1 MAKEIRDQT
10 TFAEQLIKQ
19 HERDRDT
26 LQAQVKQDV
35 ETLFWKAIIP
45 ETLQTVQRDHA
56 AELDALRKEWELKIA
71 NVRTA
76 AEARTASTAIDYRS
90 VGTQT
95 DPSRMLPPPSPH
107 KDDARVEELKRR
119 CRSLERLLN
128 KKFEEG
134 SVSDPLRTSYQSTRS
149 LPSGKTSPM
158 TLNTSRH
165 SVLKKPSAED
175 RLDTSTHDSLDDTL
189 YVDTSTRTHVDMWDT
204 ASFSS
209 MDSVAPITPARE
221 RRPRTPRT
229 PSTPGRPKSTA
240 DVLKLLQ
247 KLKRIESGNNSVEED
262 EDDGHEPEPEY
273 NAKRQTN
280 GKSRGIS
287 RLALSNRGSTKGSI
301 YG

>member
-1 MAKEIRDQT
+1 MAKQISNQAA
-10 TFAEQLIKQ
+10 FAEQLAKQ
-19 HERDRDT
+19 HEQDRDS
-26 LQAQVKQDV
+26 LQARVKQEV
-35 ETLFWKAIIP
+35 ETLFWKTIIP

-56 AELDALRKEWELKIA
+56 AELAALREEWEQK
-71 NVRTA
+71 V
-76 AEARTASTAIDYRS
+76 AELTEPRAGSTTSEYRS
-90 VGTQT
+90 VDTQT
-95 DPSRMLPPPSPH
+95 EHSRMLPPPSPH
-107 KDDARVEELKRR
+107 KDDARVEDLKRR

-134 SVSDPLRTSYQSTRS
+134 SVFEPLRTSYQSSRS

-165 SVLKKPSAED
+165 SVLKKPNAED
-175 RLDTSTHDSLDDTL
+175 RLDTSTHGSLDDTL

-209 MDSVAPITPARE
+209 MDSMGPITPARE

-247 KLKRIESGNNSVEED
+247 KLKRIESGDNNDEED
-262 EDDGHEPEPEY
+262 DEDEPEPEY
-273 NAKRQTN
+273 SAKRKSYGNPRGT
-280 GKSRGIS
+280 GRPAFTSRGS
-287 RLALSNRGSTKGSI
+287 AAGSF